1 MSQQASVLRRIVS
14 ADGKR
19 YAELSARGIFFAF
32 EEYTEEHDSGYAFMV
47 PTHCSGLYATQ
58 AEAERDMMAE
68 LPWLRD
74 GNVA

>member
-1 MSQQASVLRRIVS
+1 MSQQASVLRRIDS

-19 YAELSARGIFFAF
+19 YAELSARAGFFVF
-32 EEYTEEHDSGYAFMV
+32 EEYTEDHDGEYAFMA

-58 AEAERDMMAE
+58 AEAERDMIAQ